1 MRFALYLL
9 CRSEWIAKERGRL
22 QLNGKGSAQ
31 AEFQFVTSYDRL
43 FRSHCIEPLYDFPV
57 AVPFAEIM
65 HEKDLK
71 KMNFMCLN
79 SLNLVIFEF
88 GSCNAGI

>member
-9 CRSEWIAKERGRL
+9 RRSEWIAKERKCL

-43 FRSHCIEPLYDFPV
+43 FGSHCIEPLYDFSV
-57 AVPFAEIM
+57 ADPFAEIM
-65 HEKDLK
+65 HEKDFEEDD
-71 KMNFMCLN
+71 FMCQN

-88 GSCNAGI
+88 GPCNDVI

>member
-43 FRSHCIEPLYDFPV
+43 FRSHCIEPLYDFSV
-57 AVPFAEIM
+57 ADSFAEII
-65 HEKDLK
+65 HEKDSEEDE
-71 KMNFMCLN
+71 FY
-79 SLNLVIFEF
+79 VFE
-88 GSCNAGI
+88 